1 MHSINIS
8 LKNIIFKFQK
18 ESHLIHSKK
27 ENEIQRKTIPLEKG
41 LKGYT
46 INEKIKLP
54 PNLNPNDI
62 YRKLDNDFNKVSVK
76 YKNLNL
82 KQSSFNN
89 LLDCNYIISISFVLN
104 TYFTS
109 KEKIEIPIDL
119 YEPFYNPQPRPIIL
133 VNQIINIMN
142 VKLNNIEEISDEEEI
157 DLKDSGKELHSN
169 NTFPPIKPNDI
180 IYNRNN
186 NLQYFKDIFKKYTLT
201 EQSTPEQFW
210 QMISEYY
217 NARFDKKI
225 DFKSIPGI
233 IQRKMSLPLNYCFKD
248 LVIYSINFCIIMN
261 NQENKDEEEEEL
273 SNLLLF
279 FEIDQSF
286 IGLIDSNAV
295 INKIVENFSY
305 IYPFIN
311 YDNVRDFLIQKG
323 MQYGG
328 KVDEAQFLVI
338 FKSIKQKIKE
348 FKSSKDFELSP
359 SPYNY
364 QQVPP
369 MNYQLGPPMNYQQG
383 PPMNY
388 QQRPPMN
395 YQQYTPN
402 NYY

>member
-1 MHSINIS
+1 
-8 LKNIIFKFQK
+8 
-18 ESHLIHSKK
+18 
-27 ENEIQRKTIPLEKG
+27 
-41 LKGYT
+41 
-46 INEKIKLP
+46 
-54 PNLNPNDI
+54 
-62 YRKLDNDFNKVSVK
+62 
-76 YKNLNL
+76 
-82 KQSSFNN
+82 
-89 LLDCNYIISISFVLN
+89 
-104 TYFTS
+104 
-109 KEKIEIPIDL
+109 
-119 YEPFYNPQPRPIIL
+119 
-133 VNQIINIMN
+133 
-142 VKLNNIEEISDEEEI
+142 
-157 DLKDSGKELHSN
+157 
-169 NTFPPIKPNDI
+169 
-180 IYNRNN
+180 
-186 NLQYFKDIFKKYTLT
+186 
-201 EQSTPEQFW
+201 
-210 QMISEYY
+210 
-217 NARFDKKI
+217 
-225 DFKSIPGI
+225 
-233 IQRKMSLPLNYCFKD
+233 
-248 LVIYSINFCIIMN
+248 MN

-364 QQVPP
+364 QLGPP
-369 MNYQLGPPMNYQQG
+369 MNYQQGPPMNYQQGPPMNYQQG

>member
-27 ENEIQRKTIPLEKG
+27 ENEILRKTIPLEKG

-119 YEPFYNPQPRPIIL
+119 YEPFYNSQPRPIVL

-201 EQSTPEQFW
+201 EQTTPEQFW

-261 NQENKDEEEEEL
+261 NQEKKMKKKKKN
-273 SNLLLF
+273 
-279 FEIDQSF
+279 
-286 IGLIDSNAV
+286 
-295 INKIVENFSY
+295 
-305 IYPFIN
+305 
-311 YDNVRDFLIQKG
+311 
-323 MQYGG
+323 
-328 KVDEAQFLVI
+328 
-338 FKSIKQKIKE
+338 
-348 FKSSKDFELSP
+348 
-359 SPYNY
+359 
-364 QQVPP
+364 
-369 MNYQLGPPMNYQQG
+369 
-383 PPMNY
+383 
-388 QQRPPMN
+388 
-395 YQQYTPN
+395 
-402 NYY
+402 